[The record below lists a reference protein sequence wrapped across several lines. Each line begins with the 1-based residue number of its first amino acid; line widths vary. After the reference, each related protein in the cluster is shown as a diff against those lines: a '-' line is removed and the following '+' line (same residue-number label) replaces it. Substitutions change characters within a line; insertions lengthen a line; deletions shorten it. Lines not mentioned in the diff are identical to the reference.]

1 MIDPSK
7 HDDDVYSF
15 IRLIGERIKSIR
27 RSRGLTQEELA
38 ERAGIKSSYVTG
50 IETGKRN
57 SSLKTISKLLTAL
70 EVEPWELFN
79 FSEIESEELHEKRT
93 NVELIKALLLSRE
106 LHEIKLIQKV
116 ARQVF
121 DTIDHSNGK

>member
-1 MIDPSK
+1 MIDSSK

-116 ARQVF
+116 TRQVF